1 MTELNLFAISALV
14 NGIVSITF
22 GVLVVSKN
30 WRDRMNQVFFLMTS
44 ALAVWSFAYWRWQ
57 LSTDY
62 ATALMWVKLLSASS
76 LFIPIFFYHWVTI
89 LVEAKLRIHRII
101 LTGAYVVT
109 LAILPLVNTSLFITG
124 LQHKEMFLFWPNSG
138 LAYDVYFSYVY
149 IGLILYSLY
158 LLVRTYRLTDDS
170 DKKGQILYVILGG
183 VLGFGGGLTNF
194 PLWWDIPILPFGN
207 VLVAAF
213 PFLLGYSVIKYKL
226 FNMKTI
232 IAEMFAFTLVV
243 FMLIIV
249 LLADSSILRLVYGVF
264 FVLTSVFSA
273 LLVRSVYREVE
284 QREHIQKLA
293 EELKQINARQETL
306 IHFVGHE
313 VKGYLAKNMG
323 VFAALEEGDMGELP
337 EEAKPFISE
346 ALEQTRAGARSV
358 MSILQASNLKKG
370 NVSYHMAPLDFEE
383 LVKKTF
389 AGAQQMAQGKGLTF
403 TLSVDKA
410 GEPYTLTG
418 DADQLGEHVLRNLI
432 ENAVNYT
439 PQGSVTVSL
448 KKSTEGRVVFAVS
461 DTGVGI
467 TDEDKARLFTEGGH
481 GKDSIKV
488 NAHSTGYGLF
498 IAKQIIDTHHGTI
511 LAESAGANKGS
522 RFIVELPVT

>member
-1 MTELNLFAISALV
+1 MNLFALSSLLLALV
-14 NGIVSITF
+14 SIGFGVSIYAADRSSRTGRSWLWFTFTFAIWGFGLF
-22 GVLVVSKN
+22 GVTTATEIETAIRWQYLLDVGAIGIPFFYLRFVQSSLNVRKMFAEVVAGLGAFVLVALSFTPLYKLGVSMSQFGFY
-30 WRDRMNQVFFLMTS
+30 WIQRGPLYFLFPFYFLII
-44 ALAVWSFAYWRWQ
+44 AGYAVLLLIRAYWQ
-57 LSTDY
+57 SEGD
-62 ATALMWVKLLSASS
+62 
-76 LFIPIFFYHWVTI
+76 LF
-89 LVEAKLRIHRII
+89 LR
-101 LTGAYVVT
+101 
-109 LAILPLVNTSLFITG
+109 
-124 LQHKEMFLFWPNSG
+124 
-138 LAYDVYFSYVY
+138 
-149 IGLILYSLY
+149 
-158 LLVRTYRLTDDS
+158 
-170 DKKGQILYVILGG
+170 GQIRNHIIAAAI
-183 VLGFGGGLTNF
+183 GFGGGLTDFF
-194 PLWWDIPILPFGN
+194 PQLFNVYPFGN
-207 VLVAAF
+207 YFIVL
-213 PFLLGYSVIKYKL
+213 Y
-226 FNMKTI
+226 
-232 IAEMFAFTLVV
+232 VV
-243 FMLIIV
+243 FMAYAV
-249 LLADSSILRLVYGVF
+249 LRYRFFDVKVVSAQFFASALVLATLFNLFNTSSMNSWLLQFGLLVLV
-264 FVLTSVFSA
+264 SVFSF
-273 LLVRSVYREVE
+273 LLVRSVYHEVE
-284 QREHIQKLA
+284 QREKIQRLA
-293 EELKQINARQETL
+293 EELEQINARQETL

-323 VFAALEEGDMGELP
+323 VFAALAEGDMGELP

-432 ENAVNYT
+432 ENAINYT

-448 KKSTEGRVVFAVS
+448 KKSAEGRVVFAVS

-522 RFIVELPVT
+522 RFIVELPVVA